1 MKTLSQSHCHRS
13 PAPSSE
19 REYTGELQRASDAEC
34 KRSARSRQDDYTQQS
49 TPNSGFRNLTVAPP
63 PRRPADD
70 FRTLLVN
77 PCVSLGAAQI
87 PCARAPT
94 WGPTPEGGRFSDA
107 DHTKQPFSRQSLCTR
122 AARRAPTRCACRPAP
137 CADLL
142 RAPTRSV
149 RRPAPC
155 TDPAAPQ
162 ADPTPAHY
170 CAPAHRPNADPLLRA
185 RPLRAPAARQPL
197 CTPDSTTRRS
207 APTSARRRALVPD
220 LPTGRRTARSALRQ
234 QRRACFPG
242 GGCVLRSSSVHLGHA
257 QIVHACCGW
266 QWEHTRAKETEL
278 CRLDARASS
287 QRLTE
292 SWPNMC
298 STSTRIGDA
307 SVESMLADK
316 LVQII
321 ASEELR
327 VSTHSAD
334 KRSACRVHHQHALS

>member
-1 MKTLSQSHCHRS
+1 MRGADKTITHNSRLPTAVSETSPSHHLPADPQTTFGLCSSAHASASARRRYLVHAPRHGAQHPKAGASPTPTTRS
-13 PAPSSE
+13 RPSH
-19 REYTGELQRASDAEC
+19 DN
-34 KRSARSRQDDYTQQS
+34 RSAHE
-49 TPNSGFRNLTVAPP
+49 P
-63 PRRPADD
+63 
-70 FRTLLVN
+70 
-77 PCVSLGAAQI
+77 
-87 PCARAPT
+87 
-94 WGPTPEGGRFSDA
+94 
-107 DHTKQPFSRQSLCTR
+107 R
-122 AARRAPTRCACRPAP
+122 AARRPVAR
-137 CADLL
+137 ADPL
-142 RAPTRSV
+142 RAPTCSV

-155 TDPAAPQ
+155 
-162 ADPTPAHY
+162 AD
-170 CAPAHRPNADPLLRA
+170 
-185 RPLRAPAARQPL
+185 PLRAPTRLLRRLTQRQPTTARRPTDP
-197 CTPDSTTRRS
+197 TPTRCCEPAHFAHRLRASRS
-207 APTSARRRALVPD
+207 ARRIRLHADPLSTSARRRALVPD

-242 GGCVLRSSSVHLGHA
+242 GGCVIRSSSVHLGHA

-266 QWEHTRAKETEL
+266 QWEHTRSKETEL

>member
-107 DHTKQPFSRQSLCTR
+107 DHTKPPFSRQSLCTR

-207 APTSARRRALVPD
+207 ALHVSSTACVGPRPTDGQTDSTVSPQAAAESMLSRRGMRTTIEFCASGTCTDSTCVLWVAVGAHPIERDRAVPARRSCLKPATHGVMAEHVLDEHQNR
-220 LPTGRRTARSALRQ
+220 GRIGGIDARGQAGADNR
-234 QRRACFPG
+234 
-242 GGCVLRSSSVHLGHA
+242 LG
-257 QIVHACCGW
+257 
-266 QWEHTRAKETEL
+266 
-278 CRLDARASS
+278 RASS
-287 QRLTE
+287 EHAQR
-292 SWPNMC
+292 
-298 STSTRIGDA
+298 
-307 SVESMLADK
+307 
-316 LVQII
+316 
-321 ASEELR
+321 
-327 VSTHSAD
+327 
-334 KRSACRVHHQHALS
+334 